1 MHSMMYNM
9 QLFYAQTLLLV
20 MPLNEIDNMRKYIL
34 RPVVE
39 QHMGAFIHHMQFGLR
54 NRIVHFHSMLI
65 GCNEILFASE
75 DRYRDLQIGKLVDGL
90 EIRQSVLDLISAHV
104 RVFPVL
110 PAVIAIQRFLCDFL
124 VESIVI

>member
-1 MHSMMYNM
+1 
-9 QLFYAQTLLLV
+9 
-20 MPLNEIDNMRKYIL
+20 
-34 RPVVE
+34 
-39 QHMGAFIHHMQFGLR
+39 MQFGLR

-110 PAVIAIQRFLCDFL
+110 AAVIAIQRFLCDFL